1 VLGPSRVGDL
11 YDLSQAIKYWS
22 DVSGVQGVVAL
33 KPNMTREDY
42 QALYSRGVLA
52 GPVAQVERQTI
63 GQHIVLLDVT
73 ARSPEGNEQAQR
85 LVRALRKMSVPGGQV
100 LVTGRTAFNVD
111 TVDLIRSQTPL
122 ASTFVI
128 VVTAVILFSL
138 LRSVVLPIKAVLLTL
153 LSITA
158 SFGALVWIF
167 QEGHLSGI
175 LGFAPSP
182 LDPVLPVLLFCIVFG
197 ISMDYEVLLL
207 SRIREAYLSGH
218 DNRAAVAAG
227 LQRSGPVITAAAVIA
242 IAVFGA
248 FTVGPGGARQ
258 GDRPGPGAGGRDGR
272 HDRANRGRTGT
283 HAFAR

>member
-1 VLGPSRVGDL
+1 
-11 YDLSQAIKYWS
+11 
-22 DVSGVQGVVAL
+22 
-33 KPNMTREDY
+33 
-42 QALYSRGVLA
+42 
-52 GPVAQVERQTI
+52 VAQVERQTI
-63 GQHIVLLDVT
+63 GQHIVLLEVT
-73 ARSPEGNEQAQR
+73 ARSPEGSEQAQQ

-122 ASTFVI
+122 AIAFVI
-128 VVTAVILFSL
+128 VVTTFILFSL

-153 LSITA
+153 FSITA

-167 QEGHLSGI
+167 QEGHLSGV

-207 SRIREAYLSGH
+207 SRIREAYLMGH

-248 FTVGPGGARQ
+248 FTVGQVVLVKAIGLGLALAVAMDATIVRIVVVPALMRLL
-258 GDRPGPGAGGRDGR
+258 GDLNWWAPASLQSKDPSIRPDAGAGLSSRR
-272 HDRANRGRTGT
+272 
-283 HAFAR
+283 